1 MPHCRRVPTSRH
13 AQPQARSRSR
23 RYESRRA
30 TASILLHL
38 FTIDRPALRYTCA
51 ILLTATSSTVQT
63 ANRYVTVFY
72 FRSNATTVTGSGLD
86 RGRTSSPFS
95 VVENSIVEIV
105 ENATENGG
113 VRGRR
118 VPLLA
123 SGVWALV
130 DSFVTE
136 INFLNLKQKQPS
148 GRCYLYVIWIFSHGL
163 GTRSANMYK
172 RKL

>member
-1 MPHCRRVPTSRH
+1 M
-13 AQPQARSRSR
+13 
-23 RYESRRA
+23 
-30 TASILLHL
+30 
-38 FTIDRPALRYTCA
+38 CA

-95 VVENSIVEIV
+95 VVETCVENSIVEIV
-105 ENATENGG
+105 ENQPRSENGG
-113 VRGRR
+113 LRGRR

-148 GRCYLYVIWIFSHGL
+148 GRCYLYVIWIFSHG
-163 GTRSANMYK
+163 TRSANMYK